1 MGIDIDMSN
10 TKLWNF
16 STKITC
22 QTLHTRA
29 DFDTAGGTRDDVVI
43 KAFLKEFSM
52 SPRELPYTCVTW
64 NLK

>member
-29 DFDTAGGTRDDVVI
+29 DFDTAGGTRDDKSFAKRVLHESQRI
-43 KAFLKEFSM
+43 TIHCM
-52 SPRELPYTCVTW
+52 TW